1 MKLATIEGFWPELRG
16 KHIYATGR
24 GRGSSSKA
32 AISRA
37 VADILKMQRGKR
49 WTSFKA
55 TVTVTEMSIC
65 DLCNKERCECGV
77 MEEAKAGGKT
87 Q

>member
-24 GRGSSSKA
+24 GRGSTAKA

-37 VADILKMQRGKR
+37 IADILKAQRGKR

-55 TVTVTEMSIC
+55 TITVVEMSTC
-65 DLCNKERCECGV
+65 SFCKVEPCVCAVYKET
-77 MEEAKAGGKT
+77 KT
-87 Q
+87 E